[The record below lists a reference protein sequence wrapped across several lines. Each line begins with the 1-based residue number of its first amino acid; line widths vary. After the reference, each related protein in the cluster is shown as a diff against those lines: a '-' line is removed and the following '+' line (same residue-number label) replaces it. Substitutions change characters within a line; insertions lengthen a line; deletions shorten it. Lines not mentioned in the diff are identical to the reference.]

1 MDLEPAPQ
9 APSQPPLA
17 PTDLEPTPLP
27 SPRGLGEEA
36 KRAFLRKVSHEL
48 RTPLN
53 SIIGF
58 SDLLIQEPSGP
69 MGAPEYQEYAAIIGV
84 SGARML
90 KMVNQIV
97 EIMRL
102 ECEVADLDLRPEPLG
117 ALVDEVMQGLRVE
130 ARNLRV
136 RIETEALE
144 EMPWVQAD
152 ARGVR
157 TVLANLLQ
165 NAMAHAPEGDAVTVR
180 ARRAGRQVIVEVE
193 DRGPG
198 VDPAEAARLLRPFE
212 KGAQAGRGA
221 DGAGL
226 GLPIALL
233 LSRAMGGDL
242 DLRTAPGEGFIAAV
256 TLPAA

>member
-1 MDLEPAPQ
+1 MDLDSTPKAIS
-9 APSQPPLA
+9 A
-17 PTDLEPTPLP
+17 TDLDAA
-27 SPRGLGEEA
+27 SPRGLGEDGR
-36 KRAFLRKVSHEL
+36 RAFLRKVSHEL

-58 SDLLIQEPSGP
+58 ADLLVQEPNGP
-69 MGAPEYQEYAAIIGV
+69 MGAPEYLEYAAIIGV

-102 ECEVADLDLRPEPLG
+102 ECGGADLAPGAEPLG
-117 ALVDEVMQGLRVE
+117 ALAEEAALALGRE
-130 ARNLRV
+130 ARAFNLR
-136 RIETEALE
+136 IEAEAAE
-144 EMPWVQAD
+144 DMPWVEAD
-152 ARGVR
+152 ARGLR

-165 NAMAHAPEGDAVTVR
+165 NALEHAPEGDVVRMR
-180 ARRAGRQVIVEVE
+180 ARRAGAQVILEVE
-193 DRGPG
+193 NAGPG
-198 VDPAEAARLLRPFE
+198 LDPAEAARLLRPFE
-212 KGAQAGRGA
+212 KGPHPGRNT

-233 LSRAMGGDL
+233 YSRAMGGDL
-242 DLRTAPGEGFIAAV
+242 DLRTAPGEGFTAIV